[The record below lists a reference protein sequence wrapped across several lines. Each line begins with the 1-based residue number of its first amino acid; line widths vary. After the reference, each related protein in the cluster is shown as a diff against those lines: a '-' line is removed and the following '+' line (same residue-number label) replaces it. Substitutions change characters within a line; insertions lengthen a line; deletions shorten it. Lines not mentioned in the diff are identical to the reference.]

1 MQKKDKIIVVMPAY
15 NAEKTLHLVYD
26 DIPKDI
32 VDAIILVDDASTD
45 NTINIAERYK
55 DITVIRHPH
64 NAGYGANQKTC
75 YMEALRQGADI
86 VIMVHP
92 DNQYDP
98 KFIKDIIKPI
108 QEGRADIVLGSRML
122 MQGGALKGGM
132 PLYKY
137 IANKALTFF
146 ENWTLGLS
154 LSEFHTGYRA
164 YSKKFLETIPFLKNS
179 NNFVFDSQVLIQA
192 AKFSFR
198 FAEVPVTT
206 KYFPEASSVNF
217 WVSLRYGA
225 STTLYALIY
234 ILFRMKVVS
243 PKFLHR

>member
-1 MQKKDKIIVVMPAY
+1 MPAY
-15 NAEKTLHLVYD
+15 NAEKTLHLVYN

-32 VDAIILVDDASTD
+32 VDAIILVDDGSTD
-45 NTINIAERYK
+45 NTIKVAEEYK
-55 DITVIRHPH
+55 DIRVIQHPH

-75 YMEALRQGADI
+75 YMEALRMGADI

-108 QEGRADIVLGSRML
+108 QDNKADIVLGSRML
-122 MQGGALKGGM
+122 MQGGALHGGM

-137 IANKALTFF
+137 ISNRVLSTF
-146 ENWTLGLS
+146 ENIILGLS

-164 YSKKFLETIPFLKNS
+164 YSRKFLTTIPFLKNS

-192 AKFSFR
+192 VRFGFR

-206 KYFPEASSVNF
+206 KYFPEASSINF
-217 WVSLRYGA
+217 WVSLRYGI
-225 STTLYALIY
+225 TTVLYVSLY
-234 ILFRMKVVS
+234 FLYKMKLVR
-243 PKFLHR
+243 PKFLDR